1 MSSPVEAEK
10 VSIRKTN
17 VHTGRRISI
26 APGQQLDGV
35 FSYGRIL
42 LNLLWQSESFQTEE
56 RETGLICLSGEATVT
71 VDGNPVMLGQYDA
84 IYIPRGSNVTV
95 GTKSNADLA
104 EFSALVANRYPLKV
118 VRFAGII
125 QDTGLNFNAGDSSY
139 VRQPRM
145 LLAKNVEAGRLVA
158 GFTISEPGNW

>member
-1 MSSPVEAEK
+1 MSSPVEAERM
-10 VSIRKTN
+10 IFRKTN

-26 APGQQLDGV
+26 TPANSSMEYL
-35 FSYGRIL
+35 SYGRIL

-95 GTKSNADLA
+95 ETKSNADLA

-118 VRFAGII
+118 VRFAGLFRIP
-125 QDTGLNFNAGDSSY
+125 A
-139 VRQPRM
+139 
-145 LLAKNVEAGRLVA
+145 
-158 GFTISEPGNW
+158 